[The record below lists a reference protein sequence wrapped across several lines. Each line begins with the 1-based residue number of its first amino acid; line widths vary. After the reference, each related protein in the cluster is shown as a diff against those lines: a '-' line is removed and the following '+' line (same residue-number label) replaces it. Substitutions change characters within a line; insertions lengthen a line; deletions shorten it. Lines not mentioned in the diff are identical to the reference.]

1 VPKVQGDASLNLSGQ
16 RTEQKNRFAI
26 FLFVM
31 GIFFGAASTGSYF
44 LFLGGKSNARKTQ

>member
-1 VPKVQGDASLNLSGQ
+1 VQGDASLNLSGQ
-16 RTEQKNRFAI
+16 RTEQKNNFFYFSVFA
-26 FLFVM
+26 M